1 MRSVEIG
8 AHEAI
13 EEFVVAIG
21 ELLFECL
28 GASCEPID
36 KGLSNLLDLVVSLLD
51 FLAITDL
58 DGPCLSRGGIDDLLA
73 LVDVGNGVVQG
84 VLQQV

>member
-1 MRSVEIG
+1 MRSVEAR

-28 GASCEPID
+28 GTSCKPID
-36 KGLSNLLDLVVSLLD
+36 KGLSNLLDLAVGLLD
-51 FLAITDL
+51 FLAITHL
-58 DGPCLSRGGIDDLLA
+58 DGLRFSRGGIDDLLA
-73 LVDVGNGVVQG
+73 LVDVGNGIV
-84 VLQQV
+84 

>member
-1 MRSVEIG
+1 MRSVE
-8 AHEAI
+8 ARAYEAI

-36 KGLSNLLDLVVSLLD
+36 KGLSNLLDLAVGLLD
-51 FLAITDL
+51 FLAITHL
-58 DGPCLSRGGIDDLLA
+58 DGLRFSRGGIDDLLA
-73 LVDVGNGVVQG
+73 LVDVGNGIMQG
-84 VLQQV
+84 VLQ

>member
-51 FLAITDL
+51 FLAIMYL
-58 DGPCLSRGGIDDLLA
+58 DGPRLSRGGIDDLLA
-73 LVDVGNGVVQG
+73 LVDVGNGVV
-84 VLQQV
+84 

>member
-51 FLAITDL
+51 FLAITHL
-58 DGPCLSRGGIDDLLA
+58 DGLRFSRGGVDDLLA
-73 LVDVGNGVVQG
+73 LVNVGNGIMQSM
-84 VLQQV
+84 LQ